1 MTVSAMA
8 GSFFFVVGPSG
19 AGKDSLLSG
28 VAPLLPPGEFV
39 FARRVITREAVA
51 HTEDHDSCSEA
62 EFVAREKNGDFLI
75 TWQAHGLMYGL
86 PAALRDAIAAGVHV
100 IANGSRNM
108 IVQLQGEVP
117 TLKVI
122 EISAPIDVLRA
133 RLSGRSRE
141 TPEEIDRRLQRA
153 SLPLPDG
160 VPSLRVMNDLSLEIG
175 VSRLKAALLRDAASI
190 DQTARLLYR
199 KICGQPLDRASYAL
213 LLPALIRE
221 AHSFSDVQAFLVAC
235 TQALAHEEIVSLA
248 NARTLL
254 YPRLSWPKPMVVDK
268 HSMGGIPGSRVTMVV
283 IPIVAA
289 YGLLIPKTSSRAI
302 TSAAGTADAM
312 EVLAR
317 VDLDFDE
324 VKACVHSTN
333 GCIAWNGKL
342 NHSVLDDA
350 INPIVRP
357 FGLDTRSWSVASIL
371 SKKFTAGATHVVID
385 IPYTDSGKVKTLQ
398 DASELAALFESVGSA
413 MGLVV
418 KAFPSDGSA
427 PIGRGIGPAL
437 EARDVLQV
445 LDNHP
450 EAPADLLN
458 KALFFAAQILALD
471 PGVGSFEKG
480 LLIATELLRSGA
492 ARQRMDAIVQQQ
504 GAMPADEQ
512 TALQREVRAERDG
525 TVRAIHGGII
535 SGIAR
540 VAGAPGLKLAG
551 VDLKKSVGEKVQKG
565 ELLYLIQSSD
575 AQQLQLAHQQ
585 AAANHGYALEA

>member
-1 MTVSAMA
+1 MA

-28 VAPLLPPGEFV
+28 VAPLLPPGQFV
-39 FARRVITREAVA
+39 FARRVITREVVA

-62 EFVAREKNGDFLI
+62 DFLAREKSGDFLI

-86 PAALRDAIAAGVHV
+86 PAALRDAIASGVHV

-108 IVQLQGEVP
+108 IARLQGEVP

-122 EISAPIDVLRA
+122 EVSAPVDVLRA

-141 TPEEIDRRLQRA
+141 TLEEIDRRLQRA
-153 SLPLPDG
+153 SLAMPEG
-160 VPSLRVMNDLSLEIG
+160 VPSLRVMNELSLEIG
-175 VSRLKAALLRDAASI
+175 ISRLKAALLREAAS
-190 DQTARLLYR
+190 TPETERLLYQ
-199 KICGQPLDRASYAL
+199 KICGEALGRDSYAQ
-213 LLPALIRE
+213 LLPAVIKGGFGL
-221 AHSFSDVQAFLVAC
+221 ADVQAFLVAC
-235 TQALAHEEIVSLA
+235 TQSLTHDEIVFLAH
-248 NARTLL
+248 ARTLL
-254 YPRLSWPKPMVVDK
+254 YPRLAWPQAMVVDK

-289 YGLLIPKTSSRAI
+289 HGLLIPKTSSRAI

-324 VKACVHSTN
+324 VKACVHSTK

-350 INPIVRP
+350 INPLVRP
-357 FGLDTRSWSVASIL
+357 FGLDTRNWSVASIL

-398 DASELAALFESVGSA
+398 DASKLAELFESVGSA
-413 MGLVV
+413 LGMVV

-445 LDNHP
+445 LDNDP

-471 PGVGSFEKG
+471 PGVGSFENG
-480 LLIATELLRSGA
+480 HQLATELLRSGA
-492 ARQRMDAIVQQQ
+492 ARQRMNAIIQQQ
-504 GAMPADEQ
+504 GAMPADLQ
-512 TALQREVRAERDG
+512 TALQGEVRAERDG
-525 TVRAIHGGII
+525 TVRAIHGSII

-540 VAGAPGLKLAG
+540 EAGAPGLKIAG

-575 AQQLQLAHQQ
+575 AQHLELACQQ
-585 AAANHGYALEA
+585 AVENHGYTLEA

>member
-1 MTVSAMA
+1 MA

-19 AGKDSLLSG
+19 AGKDSLLAG
-28 VAPLLPPGEFV
+28 VAPLLPAGEFV
-39 FARRVITREAVA
+39 FARRIITREAVA
-51 HTEDHDSCSEA
+51 HTEDHDSCSETD
-62 EFVAREKNGDFLI
+62 FLAREKNGEFLI

-86 PAALRDAIAAGVHV
+86 PAALRDAIASGVHV

-108 IVQLQGEVP
+108 IAQLQAELA

-122 EISAPIDVLRA
+122 EVSAPLDVLRA
-133 RLSGRSRE
+133 RLHDRRRE

-153 SLPLPDG
+153 SLALPAG
-160 VPSLRVMNDLSLEIG
+160 VRSVRVMNDLSLEIG
-175 VSRLKAALLRDAASI
+175 ISRLKAALLQAAAS
-190 DQTARLLYR
+190 TPEPTRFLYQ
-199 KICGQPLDRASYAL
+199 KICGEALSRDSYAH
-213 LLPALIRE
+213 LLPAVIRG
-221 AHSFSDVQAFLVAC
+221 AFCFADVQAFLVAC
-235 TQALAHEEIVSLA
+235 TQNLTNDEIVFLAH
-248 NARTLL
+248 ARTLQ
-254 YPRLSWPKPMVVDK
+254 YPRLAWHQAMVVDK
-268 HSMGGIPGSRVTMVV
+268 HSMGGTPGSRVTMVV

-289 YGLLIPKTSSRAI
+289 HGLLIPKTSSRAI

-324 VKACVHSTN
+324 VKACVQSTN

-398 DASELAALFESVGSA
+398 DASELARLFESVGSA
-413 MGLVV
+413 LGLVV

-450 EAPADLLN
+450 DAPADLMN

-471 PGVGSFEKG
+471 PGVGTYDKG
-480 LLIATELLRSGA
+480 LLIAKELLQSGA
-492 ARQRMDAIVQQQ
+492 ARRRMDAIVRQQ
-504 GAMPADEQ
+504 GAMPAEQQ
-512 TALQREVRAERDG
+512 TALHREVRADRDG
-525 TVRAIHGGII
+525 TVRAIDGGII
-535 SGIAR
+535 SAIAR
-540 VAGAPGLKLAG
+540 QAGAPKLKIAG
-551 VDLKKSVGEKVQKG
+551 VDLKKSVGDPVRKD

>member
-1 MTVSAMA
+1 MA

-39 FARRVITREAVA
+39 FARRVITREVVA

-62 EFVAREKNGDFLI
+62 DFLAREKSGDFLI

-86 PAALRDAIAAGVHV
+86 PAALRDAIASGVHV

-108 IVQLQGEVP
+108 IARLQGEVP

-122 EISAPIDVLRA
+122 EVSAPVDVLRA

-141 TPEEIDRRLQRA
+141 TLEEIDRRLQRA
-153 SLPLPDG
+153 SLAMPEG
-160 VPSLRVMNDLSLEIG
+160 VPSLRVMNELSLEIG
-175 VSRLKAALLRDAASI
+175 ISRLKAALLYEAAS
-190 DQTARLLYR
+190 TPETERLLYQ
-199 KICGQPLDRASYAL
+199 KICGEALGRDSYAQ
-213 LLPALIRE
+213 LLPALIKGGFGL
-221 AHSFSDVQAFLVAC
+221 ADVQAFLVAC
-235 TQALAHEEIVSLA
+235 TQSLTHDETVFLAH
-248 NARTLL
+248 ARTLL
-254 YPRLSWPKPMVVDK
+254 YPRLAWPQAMVVDK

-289 YGLLIPKTSSRAI
+289 HGLLIPKTSSRAI

-324 VKACVHSTN
+324 VKACVHSTK

-350 INPIVRP
+350 INPLVRP
-357 FGLDTRSWSVASIL
+357 FGLDTRNWSVASIL

-398 DASELAALFESVGSA
+398 DASKLAELFESVGSA
-413 MGLVV
+413 LGMVV

-445 LDNHP
+445 LDNDP

-471 PGVGSFEKG
+471 PGVGSFENG
-480 LLIATELLRSGA
+480 HQLATELLRSGA
-492 ARQRMDAIVQQQ
+492 ARQRMNAIIQQQ
-504 GAMPADEQ
+504 GAMPADLQ
-512 TALQREVRAERDG
+512 TALQGEVRAERDG

-540 VAGAPGLKLAG
+540 EAGAPGLKIAG

-575 AQQLQLAHQQ
+575 AQHLELACQQ
-585 AAANHGYALEA
+585 AVENHGYTLEA

>member
-1 MTVSAMA
+1 MA
-8 GSFFFVVGPSG
+8 GNFFFVVGPSG

-28 VAPLLPPGEFV
+28 VQPLLPPGEFI
-39 FARRVITREAVA
+39 FARRVITRQAVA
-51 HTEDHDSCSEA
+51 HTEDHDSCTEA
-62 EFVAREKNGDFLI
+62 EFLAREKNGDFLI

-86 PAALRDAIAAGVHV
+86 PAALRDALASGIHV
-100 IANGSRNM
+100 IANGSRGM
-108 IVQLQGEVP
+108 IELLQRKVPKLSVLEVN
-117 TLKVI
+117 
-122 EISAPIDVLRA
+122 APIDVLRA
-133 RLSGRSRE
+133 RLNSRSRE

-153 SLPLPDG
+153 SLPLPDD

-175 VSRLKAALLRDAASI
+175 VSRLKAALLHDASST
-190 DQTARLLYR
+190 DETARLLYR
-199 KICGQPLDRASYAL
+199 KICGQALDRASYAL
-213 LLPALIRE
+213 LLPAIIRGT
-221 AHSFSDVQAFLVAC
+221 HSFSDVQAFLVAC
-235 TQALAHEEIVSLA
+235 TQQLAHEEIVSLA
-248 NARTLL
+248 QARTLL

-268 HSMGGIPGSRVTMVV
+268 HSMGGTPGSRVTMVV

-317 VDLDFDE
+317 VDLDFDA
-324 VKACVHSTN
+324 VKACVNATN

-398 DASELAALFESVGSA
+398 DASELAHLFESVGNA

-418 KAFPSDGSA
+418 KAFPTDGSA

-445 LDNHP
+445 LDNDP
-450 EAPADLLN
+450 QAPADLRQ
-458 KALFFAAQILALD
+458 KSLFFAAQILALD
-471 PGVGSFEKG
+471 SRVSSVEKG
-480 LLIATELLRSGA
+480 LSLAAELLQSGA
-492 ARQRMDAIVQQQ
+492 ARQRMDAIVAHQ
-504 GAMPADEQ
+504 GAVQAECLPVQQ
-512 TALQREVRAERDG
+512 TEVRAERG
-525 TVRAIHGGII
+525 GVVAAIDGGII
-535 SGIAR
+535 SGVAR
-540 VAGAPGLKLAG
+540 TAGAPGLKLAG
-551 VDLKKSVGEKVQKG
+551 VDLKKTVGDRVEKG
-565 ELLYLIQSSD
+565 EVLYLIQSTQ
-575 AQQLQLAHQQ
+575 AQQLRLAHEQ
-585 AAANHGYALEA
+585 ASQRHGYTLQA